1 MASLMET
8 VPAMYQVQLDDLCD
22 LDHAIREYAADFVRR
37 NNYSSNVSI
46 IFIETYVTDSKIS
59 SLRDEAFWCF
69 PALFC
74 FH

>member
-1 MASLMET
+1 MASLMKA
-8 VPAMYQVQLDDLCD
+8 VPAMYQVQFDDLCS

-37 NNYSSNVSI
+37 NNYSSNVSVLI
-46 IFIETYVTDSKIS
+46 IETCVTDSKIS
-59 SLRDEAFWCF
+59 SLRDEAFWFF